1 MLTKG
6 VALLFIG
13 VVIPSPED
21 LEKVK
26 EYISRFVSFNDEQLN
41 AFLQTMEKK
50 RVPKGTCLM
59 EAGQVCDYVAFINKG
74 HFRTFCIINQEEV
87 TYNFSFEGNFYTDY
101 PSFLTRQPS
110 LEYHQ
115 ALVDSEVL
123 LVSYEKMQ
131 RTYQQMPVWEKFGRL
146 IAEFILVRI
155 AERNRAMLFLSPE
168 EQYLNLM
175 KSRPKVFEKI
185 PQHYI
190 ASYLGIQPESL
201 SRIRKRL
208 SESKK

>member
-1 MLTKG
+1 M
-6 VALLFIG
+6 
-13 VVIPSPED
+13 IPNPED
-21 LEKVK
+21 LEQVK
-26 EYISRFVSFNDEQLN
+26 EYIGRFISFTDEQLN
-41 AFLQTMEKK
+41 AFLQATEKK
-50 RVPKGTCLM
+50 RIPKGSYLM
-59 EAGQVCDYVAFINKG
+59 EGGQICDYVAFINKG
-74 HFRTFCIINQEEV
+74 HFRTYCIVNQEEV
-87 TYNFSFEGNFYTDY
+87 TYNFFFEGNFFTDY

-123 LVSYEKMQ
+123 IVSYEKMQ
-131 RTYQQMPVWEKFGRL
+131 QIYAQVPAWEKFGRL
-146 IAEFILVRI
+146 IAEFILIRI
-155 AERNRAMLFLSPE
+155 ADRNRAMLFLSPE
-168 EQYLNLM
+168 DQYLDLM
-175 KSRPKVFEKI
+175 KTRPKIFEKI